1 MKKTR
6 IGLEGLIKKFHILG
20 MAETIL
26 MYEGVYFFDKKA
38 EMAFLFWRNFFF
50 NVSHK
55 RYYNRFAYYHEW
67 RNAIKNGLKNK

>member
-6 IGLEGLIKKFHILG
+6 IGLEGLLKKFHILG

-55 RYYNRFAYYHEW
+55 R
-67 RNAIKNGLKNK
+67 